1 MGEQI
6 KRDIIKINEDLCDG
20 CGLCVPACAEG
31 ALQIIDGKARL
42 VSEIYCDGLG
52 ACLGECPQG
61 AISLVER
68 EAQPFDE
75 EAVEEYLKT
84 IESKGAKG
92 DLQALETACACH
104 LEGKGASE
112 IPQESQEPRGCHQ
125 HGEEQSHEILLESAF
140 NPNKASQPVPGTEDP
155 HGHDDGGCPACAA
168 LSGEIKRE
176 KKDGEVVEEEGAVI
190 ASELSHWPVKLKLIA
205 PESSFLKKPH
215 LLIAADCVPFTFAD
229 FHRRFLRDKPL
240 IIGCPKLDDT
250 ALYLK
255 KLVEIFKNYDYKT
268 VTVVN
273 IGIPCCAGL
282 QGLVEK
288 SLSEAGSNA
297 RLENIVIGIEG
308 NIKGSS

>member
-52 ACLGECPQG
+52 VCLGECPQG
-61 AISLVER
+61 AISIEER

-75 EAVEEYLKT
+75 EAVEEYLKA
-84 IESKGAKG
+84 IEPKGAEH
-92 DLQALETACACH
+92 DTNASETACACH
-104 LEGKGASE
+104 LEASE
-112 IPQESQEPRGCHQ
+112 RTQKSQEPCACHG
-125 HGEEQSHEILLESAF
+125 HGEEQSHESLLDTAF
-140 NPNKASQPVPGTEDP
+140 NPNKAAEPMPGTGDSHE
-155 HGHDDGGCPACAA
+155 HDGGGCPACAA
-168 LSGEIKRE
+168 LSGEITRE
-176 KKDGEVVEEEGAVI
+176 KKDEGVIEGEETVI
-190 ASELSHWPVKLKLIA
+190 ASELSHWPVKLKLVS
-205 PESSFLKKPH
+205 PESSFLKKPN
-215 LLIAADCVPFTFAD
+215 LLVAADCVPFTFAD

-240 IIGCPKLDDT
+240 LIGCPKLDDT
-250 ALYLK
+250 SLYRK
-255 KLVEIFKNYDYKT
+255 KLVEIFKNYDYKK

-288 SLSEAGSNA
+288 ALSEAGSNA
-297 RLENIVIGIEG
+297 QLENIVIGIEG
-308 NIKGSS
+308 NIKSSS